1 MPIATMAHYF
11 LLVFAAIPFIYYLL
25 AAYSTWKFFSQR
37 GPRQAGQSAFTPPVT
52 CFKAIRGL
60 DEGAYENFASFCR
73 QDYPEYEILFCVDET
88 DSALPV
94 LRKLIQE
101 FPNVKIRL
109 LFGPDH
115 LAINDKVARLD
126 RISKEARYDVWV
138 LTDGDVR
145 VEPNYLRSVVAPLQ
159 NPRVGGVTC
168 LYSAAH
174 ARSIPE
180 KLQEIG
186 MICDFFPSIMVAW
199 LLDGVKF
206 GFGQTIVTTRQ
217 HVQGFGGFKAIES
230 RPADDLLVCRLVAEQ
245 GLRIELL
252 PYVVQTTPDF
262 RSMKDL
268 VIKRVRWMTVMRHM
282 RPWGH
287 LGLIFTFGLLW
298 SLFAFAIAP
307 SLAAGLIYL
316 GGYVLCRTL
325 LTWLVGGYGIK
336 EPGLWR
342 KMLLIPVWDL
352 LAFLIWLASFT
363 RKTIRW
369 RGVDYI
375 LRDGMLR
382 LATPQRA
389 SDVSPQPQS

>member
-1 MPIATMAHYF
+1 MSIVMIARYI
-11 LLVFAAIPFIYYLL
+11 LLVFAATAFIYYLL
-25 AAYSTWKFFSQR
+25 AVYGSWRFFSQSKNQTD
-37 GPRQAGQSAFTPPVT
+37 GPEFTPPVS

-60 DEGAYENFASFCR
+60 DEGAYENFASLCR
-73 QDYPEYEILFCVDET
+73 QDYPEYEILICVDQSDPT
-88 DSALPV
+88 LPV
-94 LRKLIQE
+94 IRRLMQE
-101 FPNVKIRL
+101 FPQTKIRL
-109 LFGPDH
+109 FFGPDH

-126 RISKEARYDVWV
+126 RLSKEARHDVWV
-138 LTDGDVR
+138 LSDGDVR
-145 VEPNYLRSVVAPLQ
+145 VEPDYLRSVVAPLRD
-159 NPRVGGVTC
+159 PKVGGVTC

-174 ARSIPE
+174 SRSIPE

-186 MICDFFPSIMVAW
+186 MLCDFFPSIMVAW

-217 HVQGFGGFKAIES
+217 GVQGFGGFEAIEN
-230 RPADDLLVCRLVAEQ
+230 RPADDLLICRLVAES
-245 GLRIELL
+245 GFHIELL

-268 VIKRVRWMTVMRHM
+268 VIKRIRWMTVMRHM

-287 LGLIFTFGLLW
+287 LGLIFTFGLIW
-298 SLFAFAIAP
+298 SLLAFGVMP
-307 SLAAGLIYL
+307 SLATGIIFL
-316 GGYVLCRTL
+316 GGYALCRVL
-325 LTWLVGGYGIK
+325 MTWLVGGYGIK

-342 KMLLIPVWDL
+342 KMPLVPVFDL

-363 RKTIRW
+363 RRTIRW

-375 LRDGMLR
+375 LRDGMLK
-382 LATPQRA
+382 LASPQGA